1 MGRVNYSESTSMRRT
16 NTLLFIFSTFFILS
30 LLACQAAPTTAPQ
43 TETATLPAATQ
54 TVSTSEEPSPT
65 PTTTTTPQLYVF
77 QPNLDLPLT
86 LNELIEQQALPQAQ
100 GAANEI
106 AYTFT
111 FGSANPAGNWV
122 YALVA
127 PFPTVTDEVSAS
139 WLQSL
144 WQGQPQ
150 DAIQTLLI
158 AEEDLTALANLLGEP
173 GQTVL
178 TYPKDQLLETAW
190 TTQNTWAIIPFE
202 EIEPRWKVISI
213 DGQSP
218 IHKDFSAD
226 QYALNVPISA
236 STVVPDESF
245 NLPSDLAEQNLS
257 NLDSS
262 KITTVMLTGV
272 TALVRATA
280 VGMDQRGIL
289 VPGENIAT
297 IMQAADIL
305 HISNEVPFAEECPPH
320 TLGDYLVFCTPESYM
335 QLLRFVGT
343 DIVEL
348 TGDHFQDYGRE
359 GMLFTLGLYAKE
371 GWPVYGGGKD
381 IFDARKAIRLEV
393 NGNKL
398 AFIGCNAKSPNFA
411 KASETSSG
419 AYHCYMDYMAEAV
432 RELKAEG
439 YLPIVTFQHEERYSW
454 APNASMVEDFDIVA
468 EAGAVI
474 VSGSQSHVPH
484 YAEFYGK
491 SFLHY
496 GLGNLFFDQYGI
508 APNTDIGFLDR
519 HVFYEGRYLGVE
531 LLPIQFIDKVQPRLM
546 TAEEKAETLAVMFDT
561 MRMWWKD
568 ANNQPVMPAWK

>member
-54 TVSTSEEPSPT
+54 TVSASEEPSPT

-411 KASETSSG
+411 QASETSSG
-419 AYHCYMDYMAEAV
+419 AYHCDMDYMAEAV

-568 ANNQPVMPAWK
+568 TNNQPVMPAWK

>member
-1 MGRVNYSESTSMRRT
+1 MRRPKT
-16 NTLLFIFSTFFILS
+16 HLLIFSSFFVLT
-30 LLACQAAPTTAPQ
+30 LLACQAVPTLTTPSQTPALPNATQAAPT
-43 TETATLPAATQ
+43 AA
-54 TVSTSEEPSPT
+54 EPT
-65 PTTTTTPQLYVF
+65 PTPTAASIPPLYVY
-77 QPNLDLPLT
+77 QPNPDLPLSF
-86 LNELIEQQALPQAQ
+86 NQLIEQEALSQAQ
-100 GAANEI
+100 GSATEV
-106 AYTFT
+106 AYTFE
-111 FGSANPAGNWV
+111 FGDANPVGNWV

-127 PFPTVTDEVSAS
+127 PFPTVPDEVSAS
-139 WLQSL
+139 WLQNL
-144 WQGQPQ
+144 WRGQPQ
-150 DAIQTLLI
+150 DAIQTLLV
-158 AEEDLTALANLLGEP
+158 AEGDLPALISILGEP
-173 GQTVL
+173 GQTVQ
-178 TYPKDQLLETAW
+178 TQAKETLLETAW

-202 EIEPRWKVISI
+202 EIEPRWKVLVI

-236 STVVPDESF
+236 SQVEPDENF
-245 NLPSDLAEQNLS
+245 PMPPELAALNLS
-257 NLDSS
+257 NLDPSM
-262 KITTVMLTGV
+262 ITTVMLTGV

-280 VGMDQRGIL
+280 VGMDQRGVL
-289 VPGENIAT
+289 VPGEHIAD
-297 IMQAADIL
+297 IMQAADLL

-335 QLLRFVGT
+335 ELLRFVGT

-359 GMLFTLGLYAKE
+359 GMLFTLELYARE

-381 IFDARKAIRLEV
+381 IFDARKAVKLEI

-411 KASETSSG
+411 QASETSSG
-419 AYHCYMDYMAEAV
+419 AYHCDMNYMAEAV

-439 YLPIVTFQHEERYSW
+439 YLPIVTFQHEERYFWS
-454 APNASMVEDFDIVA
+454 PNAAMVEDFNTVA

-484 YAEFYGK
+484 YAEFYGE

-531 LLPIQFIDKVQPRLM
+531 LIPIQFIDKVQPRLM
-546 TAEEKAETLAVMFDT
+546 TAEEKAGTLSVMFDT

-568 ANNQPVMPAWK
+568 ENNLPVMPAWTSVQ